1 MASIQRNG
9 NKYRVQ
15 VYVDGV
21 RDSTTKATRQEAA
34 QWALEREAELRGT
47 KLPDK
52 TFDAALRR
60 YEEEVA
66 PERGGGAVG
75 ACAGQV
81 TATGADRPA
90 SSCCTGAG

>member
-21 RDSTTKATRQEAA
+21 RDSTTKSTGQEAA
-34 QWALEREAELRGT
+34 QWALEHEAELRGT

-52 TFDAALRR
+52 TFG
-60 YEEEVA
+60 
-66 PERGGGAVG
+66 RGAKKAGRVPPRPGLVSSWRPSRANRGVSTELPAWVG
-75 ACAGQV
+75 
-81 TATGADRPA
+81 
-90 SSCCTGAG
+90 